1 MKQISKYIILIHKI
15 IMYLKIDCREK
26 DLVEQIQ
33 CLTTL
38 QEMYNNITF
47 LVERLDIGD
56 IIFYDDDHQPLII
69 IERKTISDLLSSIC
83 DKRYE
88 EQSYRLNQLSIP
100 NHHIFYL
107 IEGNTS
113 EQRLFSRV
121 NKSTY
126 YSTLFSIQ
134 YYKGFSLIKSECL
147 AESAII
153 ICNMMNKL
161 KKSTTRV
168 PFYLPLKQKNQQQE
182 QENQNQQQE
191 QEKQEKPKQEEKQY
205 AHVVKKTKKE
215 NINVDNIDT
224 IMLSQIPSVSVNIAI
239 AIIHKF
245 GSIQQLVKQYYETE
259 ETERKNVFQDIY
271 LVNEKGTKRKI
282 SKTSIQNIQQYLL
295 KQK

>member
-1 MKQISKYIILIHKI
+1 MF
-15 IMYLKIDCREK
+15 LKIDCREK
-26 DLVEQIQ
+26 DLIEQIQ

-38 QEMYNNITF
+38 QEIYHGVTF
-47 LVERLDIGD
+47 VVERLDIGD
-56 IIFYDDDHQPLII
+56 VIFYNDDNQPII
-69 IERKTISDLLSSIC
+69 VIERKTIPDLLSSIC

-88 EQSYRLNQLSIP
+88 EQSYRLNEFDIP

-107 IEGNTS
+107 IEGNAS

-121 NKSTY
+121 NKLTY

-153 ICNMMNKL
+153 VCNMMNKL
-161 KKSTTRV
+161 KKSTTRL
-168 PFYLPLKQKNQQQE
+168 PFYLKQKENNQE
-182 QENQNQQQE
+182 QKQKENNQE
-191 QEKQEKPKQEEKQY
+191 QKETEKKEETQKSQQY

-215 NINVDNIDT
+215 NINIDNIDT

-239 AIIHKF
+239 VIMNKF
-245 GSIQQLVKQYYETE
+245 GSIQQLIQQYYKTE
-259 ETERKNVFQDIY
+259 ETERKNLFNHIY
-271 LVNEKGTKRKI
+271 LENEKGTKRKI

-295 KQK
+295 KLK